1 MILITGSTGNFGG
14 STAGYLQQKGIAFTA
29 ASNSLEA
36 LQNNFGNTVPLAV
49 FDWDRPETFPSAL
62 KGVKTVYIVS
72 PPFTTNFHQKAA
84 PFIAA
89 AKAAGVQHIVLL
101 TALFAGIEGNIFYE
115 TETLVKNSG
124 VAYTI
129 IRPGFLF
136 QNFINYDLQSVKN
149 GVIFAPSGNGKTSYV
164 DVRNVGEAAA
174 AILANPAAHNGKT
187 YSITGS
193 EAFTHQQMAAIF
205 TQQLSKQV
213 VHVNPAANEYITA
226 LEGYNVP
233 AFIAAFM
240 AMLYTTVSLG
250 QWQEVSNDYTLL
262 TGKPATSF
270 DAFVR
275 ENKTVFTSALET
287 ATA

>member
-36 LQNNFGNTVPLAV
+36 LQSKFGNSVPLAV
-49 FDWDRPETFPSAL
+49 FDWDKPETFPAAL
-62 KGVKTVYIVS
+62 KGIKTVYLVS
-72 PPFTTNFHQKAA
+72 PPFTSNFHQKEG
-84 PFIAA
+84 PFIEM

-115 TETLVKNSG
+115 TESLVKNSG
-124 VAYTI
+124 VPYTI

-136 QNFINYDLQSVKN
+136 QNFINYDLQSIKS

-174 AILANPAAHNGKT
+174 AVLQNPAAHNGRV

-193 EAFTHQQMAAIF
+193 EALTHQQMAAIF

-213 VHVNPAANEYITA
+213 VHVNPAADEYITA
-226 LEGYNVP
+226 LNSYNIP
-233 AFIAAFM
+233 DFISKFM

-250 QWQEVSNDYTLL
+250 QWEGVSNDYTFL
-262 TGKPATSF
+262 TGKAATKF
-270 DAFVR
+270 EAFVQ
-275 ENKTVFTSALET
+275 ENKAVFTSSLEA